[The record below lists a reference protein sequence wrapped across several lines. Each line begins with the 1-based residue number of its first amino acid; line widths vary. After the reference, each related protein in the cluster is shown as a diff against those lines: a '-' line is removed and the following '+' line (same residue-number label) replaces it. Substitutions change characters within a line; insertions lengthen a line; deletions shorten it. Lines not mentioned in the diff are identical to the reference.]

1 LEDGRTQSEVTLN
14 FLLIRLCIAP
24 DRWLLIRMITLTRDA
39 WSNGRASATQRFNLG
54 RRNYTPEI
62 AAPSG
67 VLPGEE
73 KNQSLM
79 ARNGRST
86 IR

>member
-1 LEDGRTQSEVTLN
+1 MKDGRTQSEVTLI

-24 DRWLLIRMITLTRDA
+24 ERWLLVRLFTLTQHA
-39 WSNGRASATQRFNLG
+39 WSYGRASATQRFILG
-54 RRNYTPEI
+54 RRDYTPEI

-67 VLPGEE
+67 ALPGEA
-73 KNQSLM
+73 KSQSLM